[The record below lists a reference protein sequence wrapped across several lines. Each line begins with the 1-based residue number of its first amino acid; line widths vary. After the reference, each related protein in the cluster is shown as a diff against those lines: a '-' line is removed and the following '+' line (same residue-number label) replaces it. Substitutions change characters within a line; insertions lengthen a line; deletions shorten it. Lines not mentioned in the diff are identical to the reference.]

1 MLIESLYLPNSI
13 KEVCQSTNKT
23 ISIINLLAIYEFIY
37 NMEHL
42 MRIKLCKLWVT
53 LDSKN

>member
-42 MRIKLCKLWVT
+42 MRIKLCKL
-53 LDSKN
+53 